1 MPKETFFNLSEEK
14 KQRIFDA
21 AVQEFAT
28 RRFSE
33 ASLNQI
39 VKAAQIPWGSFYQ
52 YFSGEED
59 LYLYMLDRI
68 SGEKR
73 EIARHSETLDRE
85 ADFFEICIQTIKA
98 TFEWSRHNP
107 QYIQIAILMEI
118 DNSEFIA
125 KIRSSLSESFGKLVE
140 RDKERGLIK
149 PDVDSDLV
157 GDMIYTLI
165 WKQFYLA
172 GSDEELFYKRLTE
185 GINIIKEGIA
195 KS

>member
-52 YFSGEED
+52 YFSGKED